1 MRPAFAKTLRRG
13 RLFRQF
19 ILRPL
24 IAEKVRTITT
34 VLGVA
39 LGIAVVIAIQ
49 LTNASSVRGFE
60 TALETVAG
68 KTAVEV
74 TGSGTGVDETL
85 LPEMGWLRDFG
96 IVSPVIEGTAALI
109 TGDVASL
116 SRRRMEAV
124 KVLGVDIVR
133 DQPFR
138 DYQLLETGEPQGSPL
153 QGTVNTQQFL
163 EILTSEQSVVITE
176 KLATRRNYR
185 LGSPLT
191 LMIGDR
197 ILPFVVRG
205 ILKNEGPARV
215 LDGNFMLM
223 DIAAAQLAFDRLG
236 RVDRL
241 DVLVPEGADLH
252 SSVAAIASRL
262 PEGLS
267 AQRPGRRGEQVETML
282 EAFHTNLTA
291 MSWIALVVGLFLVY
305 NTITISV
312 VARRQEI
319 GTLRALGL
327 TRNKVLLLFLGE
339 AAALAVAGVAI
350 GLGLAR
356 LLADAA
362 VTLTSSTVSTLYIAS
377 VAAPPD
383 MNITHL
389 WMAIAIGLP
398 LSLIAAAIPA
408 LEASRVPPT
417 AAMRGHDTLDMRVRF
432 TPTPLIIAVVL
443 LGLAYALAQLPPIG
457 RRPVFGY
464 VSSFIIVIGSAFLV
478 PAIMYGLAR
487 IGRVFLR
494 RRLGVEGL
502 LAHANLTSAIPRL
515 SISVAALSVSLS
527 MMVAIAVM
535 IGSFRDTV
543 VYWVGQT
550 LQADLFIGPGVRP
563 TVGAEQTVSEDVIQA
578 VSKHPDVLTI
588 DQFRQVD
595 LVYNGNLAVLGAG
608 SFDVV
613 YNQSS
618 LLFKSPSNGREQ
630 LRAAIGQDAVIV
642 SEPFANRY
650 GKKDGDMLDI
660 PTPKGPHPFRI
671 VAVYYD
677 YASDRGAAIMDRGT
691 FEKHFGAR
699 QPTAVAAYLKDG
711 ADPER
716 VRAEMLEMLDDG
728 HRAFIY
734 SNRTLRR
741 EILAVFDST
750 FAITYALELIAIA
763 VAMLGVAGTLL
774 TLVLERRRELSLLRL
789 TGADRRQVRR
799 MVIIEAALIGA
810 VSQGI
815 GLTVGLV
822 LSLVLIYVINVQSF
836 GWTIQFHLPTA
847 FLVQASI
854 AVVIATAVAGI
865 YPARRAAQ
873 LVLNHYE

>member
-1 MRPAFAKTLRRG
+1 V

-24 IAEKVRTITT
+24 LAEKVRTITT
-34 VLGVA
+34 VLGVS

-74 TGSGTGVDETL
+74 IGSGTGVDETL
-85 LPEMGWLRDFG
+85 LPQISWLREFG
-96 IVSPVIEGTAALI
+96 IVSPVIEGMAALVA
-109 TGDVASL
+109 GDIKSL

-124 KVLGVDIVR
+124 KVLGVDILR

-138 DYQLLETGEPQGSPL
+138 DYQLLEVGASKDAPL
-153 QGTVNTQQFL
+153 QELNTQRFL

-176 KLATRRNYR
+176 KLATRRGFA
-185 LGSPLT
+185 LGAPIT

-197 ILPFVVRG
+197 VLPFVVRG

-241 DVLVPEGADLH
+241 DVLLPEGADLQTA
-252 SSVAAIASRL
+252 VATIASRL
-262 PEGLS
+262 PDGLS

-282 EAFHTNLTA
+282 AAFHTNLTA

-305 NTITISV
+305 NTVTISV

-327 TRNKVLLLFLGE
+327 SRNKVLLLFIGE
-339 AAALAVAGVAI
+339 AAALAIAGIAI

-377 VAAPPD
+377 VAAPPE
-383 MNITHL
+383 MNIAHL

-432 TPTPLIIAVVL
+432 SPQTLIVALIL
-443 LGLAYALAQLPPIG
+443 LGVAYALAQLPPVG

-464 VSSFIIVIGSAFLV
+464 MSAFVIVIGGAFLV

-487 IGRVFLR
+487 VGRVVLR

-550 LQADLFIGPGVRP
+550 LQADLFIGPGIRP
-563 TVGAEQTVSEDVIQA
+563 TVGSAQTVSEDVIQA
-578 VSKHPDVLTI
+578 ISKHPQVASLDR
-588 DQFRQVD
+588 FRQVD
-595 LVYNGNLAVLGAG
+595 LVYEGNLAVLGAG

-613 YNQSS
+613 LTQGS
-618 LLFKSPSNGREQ
+618 LLFKSPANARDLLGQ
-630 LRAAIGQDAVIV
+630 AIGQDTVIV
-642 SEPFANRY
+642 SEPFATRY
-650 GKKDGDMLDI
+650 GKRDGDTIDI
-660 PTPKGPHPFRI
+660 PTPQGTRPFRI

-691 FEKHFGAR
+691 FRKYFGDL
-699 QPTAVAAYLKDG
+699 QPSGVAAYLKPG
-711 ADPER
+711 ADPEV
-716 VRAEMLEMLDDG
+716 VRGEMLAMLDEG

-734 SNRTLRR
+734 SNRTLRN
-741 EILAVFDST
+741 EVLVVFDST
-750 FAITYALELIAIA
+750 FAITYALELIAIV

-815 GLTVGLV
+815 GLVVGFA

-836 GWTIQFHLPTA
+836 GWTIQFHLPIA

-854 AVVIATAVAGI
+854 AVVIATSIAGI

-873 LVLNHYE
+873 LVLSHDE